1 MNYIITLQLNFNFI
15 KLLYFFQLSIFIGFQ
30 RFDIKTVLFM
40 FVIVYKVCLYCNNN
54 NNLIEII
61 SFTKLRKS
69 HN

>member
-15 KLLYFFQLSIFIGFQ
+15 KLLYFFQLCIFIGFQ